1 MKLYERMSFRSKLI
15 FQAMLA
21 ATVALVLAIGVLG
34 LYYLNGAKAQVQD
47 ELAMDAELIVPYAQ
61 AAIAFADP
69 DTARDSLAILAN
81 TPLILSA
88 VIYDADGNVF
98 ASYVRDDVV
107 TELPDLAALGVERR
121 AFFSTDHL
129 YLVRPISMS
138 GQQLGTIYLQRDLG
152 DIDEA
157 LRGIVLIGFA
167 VLLAALLVAL
177 ITSSWLGRLQSRPV
191 RELVRVARAS
201 HAGSYGERA
210 EKLSEDEVGGLTDV
224 FNEMLE
230 KIELRDLELSRAR
243 DDLELRVEERT
254 RDLATS
260 RVELEVAKEAAERAN
275 QAKSEFL
282 ANMSHEIRTPMNGII
297 GMSELLAA
305 TDLSSEQAEQLAMI
319 QESARSLLHLL
330 NSILDFSKI
339 EASRLELE
347 HIDFSL
353 SRCVGDAAKL
363 LTTRAAQKGLE
374 LACRFDP
381 EIPDRL
387 VGDPARLR
395 QIIVNLAG
403 NAVKF
408 TESGEVVIDVTLLQ
422 DQRADGDVVR
432 LQFSVRDTGI
442 GIDPE
447 AQAGV
452 FDPFKQADGSVTRRY
467 GGTGL
472 GLPISA
478 ELVAMMGG
486 EMWLDSQP
494 GVGSTFF
501 FTAEIAVAADQG
513 KRLPAE
519 LAVLRDMPTLVVDD
533 NATNRLIFEET
544 LRAWN
549 MSPNAVGSVSEALTA
564 LRDAQAAGRPYR
576 MAIVDVM
583 MPEADGFSLLE
594 AMRKDPDLDQPEVI
608 VASSG
613 VGPGERERASSL
625 GAARYLVKP
634 VVQSELLDA
643 LTDVFATTEGA
654 AETISE
660 AVKAEHATGMRVLLA
675 EDGLI
680 NQRVAVGLLKSWGHE
695 VDVANDGVETLAAME
710 KSAYD
715 LVLMDVHMP
724 NMDGLEATAEI
735 RRRESASGRH
745 TPIVAMT
752 ASAMKGDRERFLE
765 AGMDDY
771 LSKPFEPPMLR
782 GLLDQYA
789 PDAKGE
795 LEAGSNA

>member
-1 MKLYERMSFRSKLI
+1 MKIYEHMSFRSKLI
-15 FQAMLA
+15 LQAMLA
-21 ATVALVLAIGVLG
+21 ATIALVLAIGVLG
-34 LYYLNGAKAQVQD
+34 LYYLNGARALVQD

-81 TPLILSA
+81 TPRILVA
-88 VIYDADGNVF
+88 VIYDADGNAF

-107 TELPDLAALGVERR
+107 IKLPVLSDLGDDRR
-121 AFFSTDHL
+121 AYFSADHL
-129 YLVRPISMS
+129 HLVRPISMS
-138 GQQLGTIYLQRDLG
+138 GQQLGTIYLQRGLG

-177 ITSSWLGRLQSRPV
+177 ITASWFGRLQSRPV

-201 HAGSYGERA
+201 HAGNYGERA
-210 EKLSEDEVGGLTDV
+210 EKLSEDEVGGLTDA

-230 KIELRDLELSRAR
+230 KIEQRDHELSRAR

-260 RVELEVAKEAAERAN
+260 RAELEVAKEAAERAN

-297 GMSELLAA
+297 GMSELLGA
-305 TDLSSEQAEQLAMI
+305 TDLSSEQTEQLGMI

-347 HIDFSL
+347 HIEFSL

-408 TESGEVVIDVTLLQ
+408 TDSGEVVIDVTLLQ
-422 DQRADGDVVR
+422 GERADDVVR

-447 AQAGV
+447 VQAGI

-494 GVGSTFF
+494 GIGSTFS

-544 LRAWN
+544 LSAWN
-549 MSPNAVGSVSEALTA
+549 MSPNAVGSVSEALAA
-564 LRDAQAAGRPYR
+564 LHDAQAAGHPYR

-594 AMRKDPDLDQPEVI
+594 AMREDPDLDQPEVI

-613 VGPGERERASSL
+613 VGPGERERASAL

-643 LTDVFATTEGA
+643 LTDVFATTEST
-654 AETISE
+654 AETTAE

-695 VDVANDGVETLAAME
+695 VDVANDGVETLAAMA
-710 KSAYD
+710 KATYD

-735 RRRESASGRH
+735 RRRESTSGRR

-782 GLLDQYA
+782 ALLDQYA
-789 PDAKGE
+789 PDARRE
-795 LEAGSNA
+795 LELGSGV